1 MISLISDSACNNEKY
16 GGQYC
21 VTHGQSTLS
30 ISTAGHLGLSIQEE
44 RQLSIVAHCVY
55 GSLRDYI
62 FRVHITNLPYLSFLA
77 KFRLVLAL

>member
-1 MISLISDSACNNEKY
+1 MIRGRVISLISDSACNNEKY

-21 VTHGQSTLS
+21 DTHGQSTVSLLQV
-30 ISTAGHLGLSIQEE
+30 TWDCQEE

-62 FRVHITNLPYLSFLA
+62 FRVHITNLPYLSRIQLSS
-77 KFRLVLAL
+77 